1 MLFVVFSCAVVGSW
15 PSALGIGGEAE
26 ASPAAAM
33 AMASPSSGVPNRD
46 VYSNTPVAATGGNMQ
61 GTMKIEVTATG
72 GAQANVAEATSSDNL
87 KIDGN
92 VGGSGRFGGD

>member
-1 MLFVVFSCAVVGSW
+1 M
-15 PSALGIGGEAE
+15 ALGNGGLGRL
-26 ASPAAAM
+26 AS
-33 AMASPSSGVPNRD
+33 ASGIPNRD

-72 GAQANVAEATSSDNL
+72 GAQANVAEASSSDNL